1 MKKMLRILGTSV
13 LGLTLLT
20 SCGNNETSTE
30 TTEKT
35 VSTETNETTFE
46 GEIQVVTR
54 EDGSGTRGAFV
65 ELFGILVKDDQ
76 GNENDMTYEEA
87 IVANKTDVVLTTVQS
102 DDYSVGYVSLGSLNE
117 NVKSVKIEGVEAT
130 TENVING
137 SYEISRPFNIATKG
151 EQSELVKDFIAYML
165 SVEGQEI
172 ASESFIPVDGTN
184 IYIPTGTG
192 LTGKITVGGST
203 SVSPL
208 MEKYKEAYEVLNPE
222 VTIEIQALGSSAGM
236 TGVIEGTFD
245 IGMASRELKDSEKS
259 ELDYQSI
266 ALDAIAIVV
275 NNNNPI
281 DDLTKGQ
288 VRQIFTGEI
297 TKWSDLK

>member
-1 MKKMLRILGTSV
+1 MKKMLRILGISV

-35 VSTETNETTFE
+35 VSTEANETTFE

-65 ELFGILVKDDQ
+65 DLFGILVKDDQ

-102 DDYSVGYVSLGSLNE
+102 DDYSIGYVSLGSLNE

-130 TENVING
+130 TENATNG

-151 EQSELVKDFIAYML
+151 EQSELVKDFITYML

-172 ASESFIPVDGTN
+172 ASESFITVEGTN
-184 IYIPTGTG
+184 TYIPTG
-192 LTGKITVGGST
+192 LSGKITVGGST

-266 ALDAIAIVV
+266 ALDAITIVV

-281 DDLTKGQ
+281 DDLTKEQ